1 MFIVTPIN
9 MSKMNKKTYT
19 MPPFNA
25 KNVMLS
31 ERLNE
36 ICREGHKEFKRNMNS
51 WAQDKELSEIEKVYD
66 HNTSQ
71 KTLKLIILSIDFNYK
86 IKFI

>member
-1 MFIVTPIN
+1 
-9 MSKMNKKTYT
+9 MNKNTYAT
-19 MPPFNA
+19 PPFNA

-36 ICREGHKEFKRNMNS
+36 ICRDGRKEFKRNMNS
-51 WAQDKELSEIEKVYD
+51 WAHDEELSEIEKVYD

-71 KTLKLIILSIDFNYK
+71 KTLKLIILGLDLNFK